1 MEHFVDLTQS
11 SDPFIA
17 LLAAINV
24 LLSGVIV
31 YQWNYTTRQTVP
43 KWIWDEFV
51 SKVDTML
58 AIMNRLDERV
68 KK

>member
-1 MEHFVDLTQS
+1 MEYFSNLTGS

-24 LLSGVIV
+24 VLSGVIV

-51 SKVDTML
+51 SKVESML
-58 AIMNRLDERV
+58 TIVTRIDERV

>member
-58 AIMNRLDERV
+58 TIMNRLDERV